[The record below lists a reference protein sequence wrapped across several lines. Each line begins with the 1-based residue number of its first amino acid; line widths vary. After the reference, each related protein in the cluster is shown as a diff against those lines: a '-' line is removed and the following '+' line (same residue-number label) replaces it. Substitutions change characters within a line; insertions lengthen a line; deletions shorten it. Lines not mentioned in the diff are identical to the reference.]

1 MSLIFK
7 KNIKT
12 TILTFLF
19 FLSTYVVGEEKSIN
33 YKCTGLSQFEL
44 LGSSGIKEE
53 IKINDYKFVDGV
65 LQGLNNIECSWKNN
79 IIKCDSNFL
88 NVRRLSIN
96 LDSQEVSDYLNG
108 NKGFGVYVENFKGK
122 CKVEN

>member
-19 FLSTYVVGEEKSIN
+19 FLSTYAVGEEKSIN

-44 LGSSGIKEE
+44 LGSSGMKEE
-53 IKINDYKFVDGV
+53 IKIDNESYYQSNAIARASKTM
-65 LQGLNNIECSWKNN
+65 LQCMSSKTNSKITATK
-79 IIKCDSNFL
+79 D
-88 NVRRLSIN
+88 
-96 LDSQEVSDYLNG
+96 
-108 NKGFGVYVENFKGK
+108 
-122 CKVEN
+122 

>member
-19 FLSTYVVGEEKSIN
+19 FLSTYAVGEEKSIN

-44 LGSSGIKEE
+44 LGSSGMKEE
-53 IKINDYKFVDGV
+53 IKINNYKFVDGV

-79 IIKCDSNFL
+79 IIKCESNFL

-96 LDSQEVSDYLNG
+96 LDSQEVTDYLNG

-122 CKVEN
+122 CEHKN